1 MSGKLRTL
9 DAKEA
14 GYLRSMWLGNWL
26 TFGVLAAGASVLVPG
41 KPALSVMAGALIAMI
56 NFRLLQRSVCR
67 AVLQKERARVSR
79 TLGTIL
85 FKYYLKLGV
94 TAAVLGL
101 LIHYRL
107 VELFGL
113 LVGLSAVVLSL
124 MVWGVHLACKLGK
137 EPA

>member
-1 MSGKLRTL
+1 MSGKLRAVDT
-9 DAKEA
+9 KEA

-26 TFGVLAAGASVLVPG
+26 TFGVLAAGASILAPG
-41 KPALSVMAGALIAMI
+41 KPALSVIVGGLIAMV

-67 AVLQKERARVSR
+67 AVLQKKNAGASGA
-79 TLGTIL
+79 LGGIL
-85 FKYYLKLGV
+85 LKYYLKLGV

-113 LVGLSAVVLSL
+113 LVGLSAVVVSL
-124 MVWGVHLACKLGK
+124 TVWGVHLACKLYK